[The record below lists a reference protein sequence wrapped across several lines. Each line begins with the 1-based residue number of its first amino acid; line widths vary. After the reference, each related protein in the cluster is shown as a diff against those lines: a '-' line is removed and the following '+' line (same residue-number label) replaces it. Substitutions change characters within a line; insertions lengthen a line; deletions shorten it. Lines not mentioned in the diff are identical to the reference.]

1 MTVDGF
7 EWDSEKAESHLAKHG
22 VSFEIAIDA
31 LQDVRSI
38 EEPDML
44 DAERV
49 AVLGMSRQGVLFVI
63 VVERGK
69 RTRIIS
75 ARKANRH
82 QIKTYTEG

>member
-7 EWDSEKAESHLAKHG
+7 EWDSEKAESNLAKHG

-82 QIKTYTEG
+82 QIETYTEG

>member
-7 EWDSEKAESHLAKHG
+7 EWDSEKAESNLAKHG

>member
-1 MTVDGF
+1 VATVTVDGF

-22 VSFEIAIDA
+22 VSFEIAI
-31 LQDVRSI
+31 

-49 AVLGMSRQGVLFVI
+49 AVLGMSRQGVLCVI

>member
-1 MTVDGF
+1 
-7 EWDSEKAESHLAKHG
+7 
-22 VSFEIAIDA
+22 
-31 LQDVRSI
+31 
-38 EEPDML
+38 ML